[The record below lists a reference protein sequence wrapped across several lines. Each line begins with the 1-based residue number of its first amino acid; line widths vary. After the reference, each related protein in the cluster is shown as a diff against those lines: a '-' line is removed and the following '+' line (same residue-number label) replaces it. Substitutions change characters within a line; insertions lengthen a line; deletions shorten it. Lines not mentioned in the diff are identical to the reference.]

1 MITIIAFLILLGV
14 LVVIHEGGHFFV
26 LRMCK
31 VHVDRFSVCM
41 GPVIYKKKDKKGTEF
56 VLSALPLGGYVSY
69 LSKKALDAEPEMKK
83 NFTDEQLDNL
93 FETKPKWQRAAV
105 MFAGPLANFI
115 LAVIIFTFIFSS
127 QQTVKPIFLVDGEY
141 VSSSSISGDINKND
155 ILVSING
162 EKILNPTEYRL
173 ALLANAGLTGEINV
187 GFLNAKSSETY
198 YRNISVVDFLSN
210 SEQQQEP
217 EKFFPIEITS
227 YISPEIGSLS
237 RQGPASL
244 AGVKAGDK
252 ILEIDGKSINH
263 FAEVSD
269 ILTSSPSSNVNLVI
283 QRNGETKNFF
293 INTEISEAGTP
304 ILGISAA
311 YKRSIFEAFTKSVR
325 DTYNLSIKTLLFIG
339 KMITGNMGAE
349 NLSGPVG
356 IAKMSGEAFSAG
368 FLPFLYLMAILSISL
383 GVLNLLPIPVLD
395 GGQLTM
401 LAIEAIRGE
410 PLPARVE
417 NFAYTLG
424 AMMVG
429 FLLVFAVTND
439 IFKAPN
445 FFCITYKYN
454 YSFIF

>member
-31 VHVDRFSVCM
+31 VHVDRFSVGM

-56 VLSALPLGGYVSY
+56 ALSALPLGGYVSY

-115 LAVIIFTFIFSS
+115 LAVFIFTFIFSS

-162 EKILNPTEYRL
+162 EKISNPTEYRL
-173 ALLANAGLTGEINV
+173 ALLANAGLTGEINA

-217 EKFFPIEITS
+217 EKFFPIGITS

-244 AGVKAGDK
+244 AGVMAGDK
-252 ILEIDGKSINH
+252 ILEIDGKSVNH

-269 ILTSSPSSNVNLVI
+269 ILTSSSNSNVNLVI

-325 DTYNLSIKTLLFIG
+325 DTYNLSVKTLLFIG

-383 GVLNLLPIPVLD
+383 G
-395 GGQLTM
+395 TE
-401 LAIEAIRGE
+401 LAANSCFRWRATYHACDRGDK
-410 PLPARVE
+410 RR
-417 NFAYTLG
+417 T
-424 AMMVG
+424 
-429 FLLVFAVTND
+429 TSC
-439 IFKAPN
+439 K
-445 FFCITYKYN
+445 
-454 YSFIF
+454 S

>member
-31 VHVDRFSVCM
+31 VHVDRFSVGM

-56 VLSALPLGGYVSY
+56 ALSALPLGGYVSY
-69 LSKKALDAEPEMKK
+69 LSKKALDAEPEMRK
-83 NFTDEQLDNL
+83 NFTDEQLENL

-162 EKILNPTEYRL
+162 EKISNPTEYRL
-173 ALLANAGLTGEINV
+173 ALLASAGLTGEINA

-198 YRNISVVDFLSN
+198 YRSISVEDFLSN

-244 AGVKAGDK
+244 AGIIAGDK
-252 ILEIDGKSINH
+252 ILEIDGKRVNH

-269 ILTSSPSSNVNLVI
+269 ILSSSSSSNINLVI
-283 QRNGETKNFF
+283 QRNGEIKSFF
-293 INTEISEAGTP
+293 INTEISGNGTP

-311 YKRSIFEAFTKSVR
+311 YKRSIIEAFTKSVR
-325 DTYNLSIKTLLFIG
+325 DTYNLSVKTLLFIG

-424 AMMVG
+424 ALMVG

-439 IFKAPN
+439 IFRWVG
-445 FFCITYKYN
+445 
-454 YSFIF
+454 

>member
-31 VHVDRFSVCM
+31 VHVDRFSVGM

-56 VLSALPLGGYVSY
+56 ALSALPLGGYVSY

-127 QQTVKPIFLVDGEY
+127 QQTVKPIFLVDSEY

-173 ALLANAGLTGEINV
+173 ALLANAGITGEINV

-217 EKFFPIEITS
+217 EKFFPIGITS

-252 ILEIDGKSINH
+252 ILEIDGTSINH

-269 ILTSSPSSNVNLVI
+269 FLTSSPRSNVNLVI

-424 AMMVG
+424 ALMVG

-439 IFKAPN
+439 IFRWVG
-445 FFCITYKYN
+445 
-454 YSFIF
+454 

>member
-31 VHVDRFSVCM
+31 VHVDRFSVGM

-56 VLSALPLGGYVSY
+56 ALSALPLGGYVSY
-69 LSKKALDAEPEMKK
+69 LSKKALDAEPEMRK
-83 NFTDEQLDNL
+83 NFTDEQLENL

-127 QQTVKPIFLVDGEY
+127 QQTVKPIFLVDSEY

-162 EKILNPTEYRL
+162 EKISNPTEYRL
-173 ALLANAGLTGEINV
+173 ALLASAGLTGEINA

-198 YRNISVVDFLSN
+198 YRSISVEDFLSN

-244 AGVKAGDK
+244 AGIIAGDK
-252 ILEIDGKSINH
+252 ILEIDGKRVNH

-269 ILTSSPSSNVNLVI
+269 ILSSSSNSNINLVI
-283 QRNGETKNFF
+283 QRNGEIKSFF
-293 INTEISEAGTP
+293 INTEISGNGTP

-311 YKRSIFEAFTKSVR
+311 YKRSIIEAFTKSVR
-325 DTYNLSIKTLLFIG
+325 DTYNLSVKTLLFIG

-424 AMMVG
+424 ALMVG

-439 IFKAPN
+439 IFRWVG
-445 FFCITYKYN
+445 
-454 YSFIF
+454 

>member
-31 VHVDRFSVCM
+31 VHVDRFSVGM

-56 VLSALPLGGYVSY
+56 ALSALPLGGYVSY
-69 LSKKALDAEPEMKK
+69 LSKKALDADPEMKK

-141 VSSSSISGDINKND
+141 VSSTSVSGDINKND

-217 EKFFPIEITS
+217 EKFFPIGITS

-410 PLPARVE
+410 PLPTRVE
-417 NFAYTLG
+417 NFTYTIG
-424 AMMVG
+424 ALMVG

-439 IFKAPN
+439 IFRWLA
-445 FFCITYKYN
+445 
-454 YSFIF
+454 

>member
-31 VHVDRFSVCM
+31 VHVDRFSVGM

-56 VLSALPLGGYVSY
+56 ALSALPLGGYVSY

-115 LAVIIFTFIFSS
+115 LAVFIFTFIFSS

-162 EKILNPTEYRL
+162 EKISNPTEYRL
-173 ALLANAGLTGEINV
+173 ALLANAGLTGEINA

-198 YRNISVVDFLSN
+198 YRNISVVEFLSN

-217 EKFFPIEITS
+217 EKFFPIGITS

-244 AGVKAGDK
+244 AGVMAGDK
-252 ILEIDGKSINH
+252 TLEIDGKSVNH

-269 ILTSSPSSNVNLVI
+269 ILTSSSNSNVNLVI
-283 QRNGETKNFF
+283 QRKGEIKSFY
-293 INTEISEAGTP
+293 INTEISEDGTP

-311 YKRSIFEAFTKSVR
+311 YKRSITEAFIKSVK
-325 DTYNLSIKTLLFIG
+325 DTYNLSVKTLLFIG

-424 AMMVG
+424 ALMVG

-439 IFKAPN
+439 IFRWVG
-445 FFCITYKYN
+445 
-454 YSFIF
+454 

>member
-1 MITIIAFLILLGV
+1 MITLIAFLILLGV

-31 VHVDRFSVCM
+31 VHVDRFSVGM

-56 VLSALPLGGYVSY
+56 ALSALPLGGYVSY

-83 NFTDEQLDNL
+83 NFTDEQLENL

-162 EKILNPTEYRL
+162 EKISNPTEYRL
-173 ALLANAGLTGEINV
+173 ALLASAGLTGEINA
-187 GFLNAKSSETY
+187 GFLNAESSETY
-198 YRNISVVDFLSN
+198 YRSISVKDFLSN

-244 AGVKAGDK
+244 AGIIAGDK
-252 ILEIDGKSINH
+252 ILEIDGKRVNH

-269 ILTSSPSSNVNLVI
+269 ILSSSSSSNINLVI
-283 QRNGETKNFF
+283 QRNGEIKSFF
-293 INTEISEAGTP
+293 INTEISENGTP

-311 YKRSIFEAFTKSVR
+311 YKRSIIEAFTKSVR
-325 DTYNLSIKTLLFIG
+325 DTYNLSVKTLLFIG

-424 AMMVG
+424 ALMVG

-439 IFKAPN
+439 IFRWVG
-445 FFCITYKYN
+445 
-454 YSFIF
+454 

>member
-1 MITIIAFLILLGV
+1 MITLIAFIILLGV

-31 VHVDRFSVCM
+31 VHVDRFSVGM
-41 GPVIYKKKDKKGTEF
+41 GPVIFKKKDKKGTEF
-56 VLSALPLGGYVSY
+56 ALSALPLGGYVSY

-83 NFTDEQLDNL
+83 NFTPEQLDNL

-127 QQTVKPIFLVDGEY
+127 QQTVKPIFLVDDEY
-141 VSSSSISGDINKND
+141 VSSSSISGDINNND

-162 EKILNPTEYRL
+162 EKISNPTEYRL
-173 ALLANAGLTGEINV
+173 ALLANAGLTGDIKA
-187 GFLNAKSSETY
+187 GFLNAQSNEAY

-217 EKFFPIEITS
+217 EKFFPIEIKS

-244 AGVKAGDK
+244 AGVMAGDK
-252 ILEIDGKSINH
+252 ILEIDGKRVNH
-263 FAEVSD
+263 FSEVSD
-269 ILTSSPSSNVNLVI
+269 ILIASSNSSVNLVI
-283 QRNGETKNFF
+283 KRKGEIKNFF
-293 INTEISEAGTP
+293 VNTEISEDGTP

-311 YKRSIFEAFTKSVR
+311 YKRSITEAFIKSVK
-325 DTYNLSIKTLLFIG
+325 DTYNLSVKTLLFIG

-410 PLPARVE
+410 PLPTRVE
-417 NFAYTLG
+417 NFTYTVG
-424 AMMVG
+424 ALMVG

-439 IFKAPN
+439 IFRWLA
-445 FFCITYKYN
+445 
-454 YSFIF
+454 

>member
-31 VHVDRFSVCM
+31 VHVDRFSVGM

-56 VLSALPLGGYVSY
+56 ALSALPLGGYVSY
-69 LSKKALDAEPEMKK
+69 LSKKALDAEPEMRK
-83 NFTDEQLDNL
+83 NFTDEQLENL

-127 QQTVKPIFLVDGEY
+127 QQTVKPIFLVDSEY

-162 EKILNPTEYRL
+162 EKISNPTEYRL
-173 ALLANAGLTGEINV
+173 ALLASAGLTGEINA

-198 YRNISVVDFLSN
+198 YRSISVEDFLSN

-244 AGVKAGDK
+244 AGIIAGDK
-252 ILEIDGKSINH
+252 ILEIDGKKVNH

-269 ILTSSPSSNVNLVI
+269 ILSSSSNSNVNLVI
-283 QRNGETKNFF
+283 QRNGEIKSFF
-293 INTEISEAGTP
+293 INTEISENGTP
-304 ILGISAA
+304 MLGISAA
-311 YKRSIFEAFTKSVR
+311 YKRSIIEAFTKSVR
-325 DTYNLSIKTLLFIG
+325 DTYNLSVKTLLFIG

-424 AMMVG
+424 ALMVG

-439 IFKAPN
+439 IFRWVG
-445 FFCITYKYN
+445 
-454 YSFIF
+454 

>member
-1 MITIIAFLILLGV
+1 MITLIAFIILLGV

-31 VHVDRFSVCM
+31 VHVDRFSVGM
-41 GPVIYKKKDKKGTEF
+41 GPVIFKKKDKKGTEF
-56 VLSALPLGGYVSY
+56 ALSALPLGGYVSY
-69 LSKKALDAEPEMKK
+69 LSKKALDAEPEIKK
-83 NFTDEQLDNL
+83 NFTPEQLDNL

-115 LAVIIFTFIFSS
+115 LAVIIFTFIFSF
-127 QQTVKPIFLVDGEY
+127 QQTVKPIFLVDDEY
-141 VSSSSISGDINKND
+141 VSSSSISGDINNND

-162 EKILNPTEYRL
+162 EKISNPTEYRL
-173 ALLANAGLTGEINV
+173 ALLANAGLTGYIKA
-187 GFLNAKSSETY
+187 GFLSAQSNEAY

-217 EKFFPIEITS
+217 ENFFPIEIKS

-244 AGVKAGDK
+244 AGVMAGDK
-252 ILEIDGKSINH
+252 VLEIDGKRVNH
-263 FAEVSD
+263 FSEVSD
-269 ILTSSPSSNVNLVI
+269 ILIASSNSNVNLVI
-283 QRNGETKNFF
+283 QRKGEIKSFY
-293 INTEISEAGTP
+293 INTEISEDGTP

-311 YKRSIFEAFTKSVR
+311 YKRSITEAFIKSVK
-325 DTYNLSIKTLLFIG
+325 DTYNLSVKTLLFIG

-410 PLPARVE
+410 PLPTRVE
-417 NFAYTLG
+417 NFTYTVG
-424 AMMVG
+424 ALMVG

-439 IFKAPN
+439 IFRWLA
-445 FFCITYKYN
+445 
-454 YSFIF
+454 

>member
-31 VHVDRFSVCM
+31 VHVDRFSVGM

-56 VLSALPLGGYVSY
+56 ALSALPLGGYVSY

-173 ALLANAGLTGEINV
+173 ALLANAGLTGVINV

-424 AMMVG
+424 ALMVG

-439 IFKAPN
+439 IFRW
-445 FFCITYKYN
+445 IG
-454 YSFIF
+454 

>member
-31 VHVDRFSVCM
+31 VHVDRFSVGM

-56 VLSALPLGGYVSY
+56 ALSALPLGGYVSY

-162 EKILNPTEYRL
+162 EKISNPTEYRL

-424 AMMVG
+424 ALMVG

-439 IFKAPN
+439 IFRWVG
-445 FFCITYKYN
+445 
-454 YSFIF
+454 

>member
-31 VHVDRFSVCM
+31 VHVDRFSVGM

-56 VLSALPLGGYVSY
+56 ALSAFPLGGYVSY

-127 QQTVKPIFLVDGEY
+127 QQTAKTIFLVDGEY
-141 VSSSSISGDINKND
+141 VSTSSISGDINKND
-155 ILVSING
+155 ILVSVNG
-162 EKILNPTEYRL
+162 EKISNPTEYRL
-173 ALLANAGLTGEINV
+173 ALLANAGLTGDINA
-187 GFLNAKSSETY
+187 GFLDAQSSETY
-198 YRNISVVDFLSN
+198 FRNISVVDFLSN

-237 RQGPASL
+237 RQGPASV
-244 AGVKAGDK
+244 AGVIAGDK
-252 ILEIDGKSINH
+252 ILEIDGKRINH

-269 ILTSSPSSNVNLVI
+269 ILSSSSNRSVNLII
-283 QRNGETKNFF
+283 QRNGEIKNFF
-293 INTEISEAGTP
+293 INTEISEDGAP

-311 YKRSIFEAFTKSVR
+311 YKRSIIEAFTKSVR
-325 DTYNLSIKTLLFIG
+325 DTYNLSVKTLLFIG
-339 KMITGNMGAE
+339 KMVTGNMGAE

-410 PLPARVE
+410 PLSARVE

-424 AMMVG
+424 ALMVG

-439 IFKAPN
+439 IFRWVG
-445 FFCITYKYN
+445 
-454 YSFIF
+454 

>member
-31 VHVDRFSVCM
+31 VHVDRFSVGM

-56 VLSALPLGGYVSY
+56 ALSALPLGGYVSY

-83 NFTDEQLDNL
+83 NFTDEQLENL

-162 EKILNPTEYRL
+162 EKISNPTEYRL
-173 ALLANAGLTGEINV
+173 ALLASAGLTGEINA

-198 YRNISVVDFLSN
+198 YRSISVEDFLSI

-244 AGVKAGDK
+244 AGIIEGDK
-252 ILEIDGKSINH
+252 ILEIDGKRVNH

-269 ILTSSPSSNVNLVI
+269 ILSSSSSSNINLVI
-283 QRNGETKNFF
+283 QRNGEIKSFF
-293 INTEISEAGTP
+293 INTEISENGTP

-311 YKRSIFEAFTKSVR
+311 YKRSIIEAFTKSVR
-325 DTYNLSIKTLLFIG
+325 DTYNLSVKTLLFIG

-424 AMMVG
+424 ALMVG

-439 IFKAPN
+439 IFRWVG
-445 FFCITYKYN
+445 
-454 YSFIF
+454 S

>member
-1 MITIIAFLILLGV
+1 MITLIAFIILLGV

-31 VHVDRFSVCM
+31 VHVDRFSVGM

-56 VLSALPLGGYVSY
+56 ALSALPLGGYVSY

-141 VSSSSISGDINKND
+141 VSSPSISGDINKND

-162 EKILNPTEYRL
+162 EKISNPTEYRL
-173 ALLANAGLTGEINV
+173 ALLANAGLTGEINA

-244 AGVKAGDK
+244 AGVIAGDK
-252 ILEIDGKSINH
+252 ILEMDGISVNH

-269 ILTSSPSSNVNLVI
+269 ILASSSNRNVNLVI
-283 QRNGETKNFF
+283 QRNGETKSFL

-304 ILGISAA
+304 VLGISAA

-325 DTYNLSIKTLLFIG
+325 DTYNLSVKTLLFIG

-356 IAKMSGEAFSAG
+356 IAKMSGEAFNAG

-424 AMMVG
+424 ALMVG

-439 IFKAPN
+439 IFRW
-445 FFCITYKYN
+445 IG
-454 YSFIF
+454 

>member
-31 VHVDRFSVCM
+31 VHVDRFSVGM

-56 VLSALPLGGYVSY
+56 ALSALPLGGYVSY
-69 LSKKALDAEPEMKK
+69 LSKKALDAEPEMRK
-83 NFTDEQLDNL
+83 NFTDEQLENL

-115 LAVIIFTFIFSS
+115 LAIIIFTFIFSS

-162 EKILNPTEYRL
+162 EKISNPTEYRL
-173 ALLANAGLTGEINV
+173 ALLASAGLTGEINA

-198 YRNISVVDFLSN
+198 YRSISVEDFLSI

-244 AGVKAGDK
+244 AGIIAGDK
-252 ILEIDGKSINH
+252 ILEIDGKRVNH

-269 ILTSSPSSNVNLVI
+269 ILTSSSNSNVNLVI
-283 QRNGETKNFF
+283 QRNGEIKSFF
-293 INTEISEAGTP
+293 INTEISENGNP
-304 ILGISAA
+304 VLGISAA
-311 YKRSIFEAFTKSVR
+311 YKRSIIEAFIKSVR
-325 DTYNLSIKTLLFIG
+325 DTYNLSVKTLLFIG

-424 AMMVG
+424 ALMVG

-439 IFKAPN
+439 IFRWVG
-445 FFCITYKYN
+445 
-454 YSFIF
+454 S

>member
-31 VHVDRFSVCM
+31 VHVDRFSVGM

-56 VLSALPLGGYVSY
+56 ALSALPLGGYVSY
-69 LSKKALDAEPEMKK
+69 LSKKALDAEPAMKN
-83 NFTDEQLDNL
+83 NFTDEQLENL
-93 FETKPKWQRAAV
+93 FESKPKWQRAAV

-115 LAVIIFTFIFSS
+115 LAVLIFTFIFSF
-127 QQTVKPIFLVDGEY
+127 QQTVKPTFLVDSEY
-141 VSSSSISGDINKND
+141 SSNSYISGDINKND
-155 ILVSING
+155 ILVSVNG
-162 EKILNPTEYRL
+162 EKISNPTEFRL
-173 ALLANAGLTGEINV
+173 ALLANAGLTGDISL
-187 GFLNAKSSETY
+187 GFMNAQTSETY
-198 YRNISVVDFLSN
+198 FRNISVVDFLSN

-217 EKFFPIEITS
+217 EKFFPIGITS
-227 YISPEIGSLS
+227 YISPEIGSLIN
-237 RQGPASL
+237 QGPASL
-244 AGVKAGDK
+244 AGVMAGDK
-252 ILEIDGKSINH
+252 IIEIDGKSIDH
-263 FAEVSD
+263 FAQVSD
-269 ILTSSPSSNVNLVI
+269 VLISSSNSNVNLVI
-283 QRNGETKNFF
+283 QRNGEIKNFF
-293 INTEISEAGTP
+293 INTNISEDGTRV
-304 ILGISAA
+304 LGISAA
-311 YKRSIFEAFTKSVR
+311 YKRSIIEAFTKSVR
-325 DTYNLSIKTLLFIG
+325 DTYNLSVKTLLFIG

-356 IAKMSGEAFSAG
+356 IAKMSGEAFNAG

-410 PLPARVE
+410 PLPARIE
-417 NFAYTLG
+417 NVAYTIG

-439 IFKAPN
+439 IFRWVG
-445 FFCITYKYN
+445 
-454 YSFIF
+454 

>member
-31 VHVDRFSVCM
+31 VHVDRFSVGM

-56 VLSALPLGGYVSY
+56 ALSALPLGGYVSY
-69 LSKKALDAEPEMKK
+69 LSKKALDAEPEMRK
-83 NFTDEQLDNL
+83 NFTDEQLENL

-162 EKILNPTEYRL
+162 EKISNPTEYRL
-173 ALLANAGLTGEINV
+173 ALLASAGLTGEINA

-198 YRNISVVDFLSN
+198 YRSISVEDFLSN

-244 AGVKAGDK
+244 AGIIAGDK
-252 ILEIDGKSINH
+252 ILEIDGKKVNH

-269 ILTSSPSSNVNLVI
+269 ILSSSSNSNVNLVI
-283 QRNGETKNFF
+283 QRNGEIKSFF
-293 INTEISEAGTP
+293 INTEISENGNP

-311 YKRSIFEAFTKSVR
+311 YKRSIIEAFTKSVR
-325 DTYNLSIKTLLFIG
+325 DTYNLSVKTLLFIG

-424 AMMVG
+424 ALMVG

-439 IFKAPN
+439 IFRWVG
-445 FFCITYKYN
+445 
-454 YSFIF
+454 

>member
-31 VHVDRFSVCM
+31 VHVDRFSVGM

-56 VLSALPLGGYVSY
+56 ALSALPLGGYVSY

-83 NFTDEQLDNL
+83 NFTDEQLENL

-115 LAVIIFTFIFSS
+115 LAVFIFTFIFSS

-162 EKILNPTEYRL
+162 EKISNPTEYRL

-325 DTYNLSIKTLLFIG
+325 DTYNLSVKTLLFIG

-424 AMMVG
+424 ALMVG

-439 IFKAPN
+439 IFRWVG
-445 FFCITYKYN
+445 
-454 YSFIF
+454 

>member
-31 VHVDRFSVCM
+31 VHVDRFSVGM

-56 VLSALPLGGYVSY
+56 ALSALPLGGYVSY

-141 VSSSSISGDINKND
+141 VSTSSISGNINKND

-162 EKILNPTEYRL
+162 EKISNPTEYRL
-173 ALLANAGLTGEINV
+173 ALLANAGLTGDINT
-187 GFLNAKSSETY
+187 GFLNAQSSETY

-217 EKFFPIEITS
+217 EKSFPIQITS
-227 YISPEIGSLS
+227 HISPEIGSLS
-237 RQGPASL
+237 RQGPASV
-244 AGVKAGDK
+244 AGVIAGDK

-269 ILTSSPSSNVNLVI
+269 ILSSSSTRSVNLLI
-283 QRNGETKNFF
+283 QRNGEIKNFF
-293 INTEISEAGTP
+293 INTEISEDGTP

-311 YKRSIFEAFTKSVR
+311 YKRSIIEAFTKSVR
-325 DTYNLSIKTLLFIG
+325 DTYNLSVKTLLFIG
-339 KMITGNMGAE
+339 KMVTGNMGAE

-424 AMMVG
+424 ALMVG

-439 IFKAPN
+439 IFRWVG
-445 FFCITYKYN
+445 
-454 YSFIF
+454 

>member
-1 MITIIAFLILLGV
+1 MITVIAFLILLGV

-31 VHVDRFSVCM
+31 VHVDRFSVGM

-56 VLSALPLGGYVSY
+56 ALSALPLGGYVSY

-115 LAVIIFTFIFSS
+115 LAVFIFTFIFSS
-127 QQTVKPIFLVDGEY
+127 QQTVKPIFLVDSEY

-162 EKILNPTEYRL
+162 EKISNPTEYRL
-173 ALLANAGLTGEINV
+173 ALLANAGLTGEINAV
-187 GFLNAKSSETY
+187 FLNAKSSEIY
-198 YRNISVVDFLSN
+198 NRNISVVDFLSN

-217 EKFFPIEITS
+217 EKFFPIGITS

-244 AGVKAGDK
+244 AGVMAGDR
-252 ILEIDGKSINH
+252 ILEIDGKSVNH

-269 ILTSSPSSNVNLVI
+269 ILTSSNNSNVNFVV

-325 DTYNLSIKTLLFIG
+325 DTYNLSVKTLLFIG

-356 IAKMSGEAFSAG
+356 IAKMSGEAFNAG

-424 AMMVG
+424 ALMVG

-439 IFKAPN
+439 IFRWVG
-445 FFCITYKYN
+445 
-454 YSFIF
+454 

>member
-31 VHVDRFSVCM
+31 VHVDRFSVGM

-56 VLSALPLGGYVSY
+56 ALSALPLGGYVSY

-83 NFTDEQLDNL
+83 NFTDEQLENL

-127 QQTVKPIFLVDGEY
+127 QQTVKPIFLVGGEY

-162 EKILNPTEYRL
+162 EKISNPTEYRL
-173 ALLANAGLTGEINV
+173 ALLANAGLTGEINA

-217 EKFFPIEITS
+217 EKFFPIEIKS

-244 AGVKAGDK
+244 AGVIAGDK
-252 ILEIDGKSINH
+252 ILEIDGESVNH

-269 ILTSSPSSNVNLVI
+269 ILSSSSSSGVNLVI
-283 QRNGETKNFF
+283 QRNGETKNFY
-293 INTEISEAGTP
+293 INTEISEAGVP

-311 YKRSIFEAFTKSVR
+311 YKRSIFEAFIKSVR
-325 DTYNLSIKTLLFIG
+325 DTYNLSVKTLLFIG

-424 AMMVG
+424 ALMVG

-439 IFKAPN
+439 IFRWVG
-445 FFCITYKYN
+445 
-454 YSFIF
+454 

>member
-31 VHVDRFSVCM
+31 VHVDRFSVGM

-56 VLSALPLGGYVSY
+56 ALSALPLGGYVSY
-69 LSKKALDAEPEMKK
+69 LSKKALDAEPEMRK
-83 NFTDEQLDNL
+83 NFTDEQLENL

-162 EKILNPTEYRL
+162 EKISNPTEYRL
-173 ALLANAGLTGEINV
+173 ALLASAGLTGEINA

-198 YRNISVVDFLSN
+198 YRSISVEDFLSN

-237 RQGPASL
+237 KQGPASL
-244 AGVKAGDK
+244 AGIIAGDK
-252 ILEIDGKSINH
+252 ILEIDGKKVNH

-269 ILTSSPSSNVNLVI
+269 ILSSSSNSNVNLVI
-283 QRNGETKNFF
+283 QRNGEIKSFF
-293 INTEISEAGTP
+293 INTEISENGTP

-311 YKRSIFEAFTKSVR
+311 YKRSIIEAFTKSVR
-325 DTYNLSIKTLLFIG
+325 DTYNLSVKTLLFIG

-424 AMMVG
+424 ALMVG

-439 IFKAPN
+439 IFRWVG
-445 FFCITYKYN
+445 
-454 YSFIF
+454 

>member
-31 VHVDRFSVCM
+31 VHVDRFSVGM

-56 VLSALPLGGYVSY
+56 ALSALPLGGYVSY
-69 LSKKALDAEPEMKK
+69 LSKKALDAEPEMRK
-83 NFTDEQLDNL
+83 NFTDEQLENL

-162 EKILNPTEYRL
+162 EKISNPTEYRL
-173 ALLANAGLTGEINV
+173 ALLASAGLTGEINA

-198 YRNISVVDFLSN
+198 YRSISVEDFLSN

-244 AGVKAGDK
+244 AGIIEGDK
-252 ILEIDGKSINH
+252 SLDIDGKRVNH

-269 ILTSSPSSNVNLVI
+269 ILSSSSNSNVNLVI
-283 QRNGETKNFF
+283 QRNGEIKSFF
-293 INTEISEAGTP
+293 INTEISGNGTP

-311 YKRSIFEAFTKSVR
+311 YKRSIIEAFTKSVR
-325 DTYNLSIKTLLFIG
+325 DTYNLSVKTLLFIG

-424 AMMVG
+424 ALMVG

-439 IFKAPN
+439 IFRWVG
-445 FFCITYKYN
+445 
-454 YSFIF
+454 S

>member
-1 MITIIAFLILLGV
+1 METLIAFIILLGV
-14 LVVIHEGGHFFV
+14 LVVIHEGGHFLV

-31 VHVDRFSVCM
+31 VHVDRFSVGM
-41 GPVIYKKKDKKGTEF
+41 GPVIYKRKDKKGTEF
-56 VLSALPLGGYVSY
+56 ALSALPLGGYVSY
-69 LSKKALDAEPEMKK
+69 LSKKALDAEPEMREQ
-83 NFTDEQLDNL
+83 FTDEQLENL
-93 FETKPKWQRAAV
+93 FETKPKWQRALV

-115 LAVIIFTFIFSS
+115 LAVIIFTFIFSA
-127 QQTVKPIFLVDGEY
+127 QQTVKPIFLVQSDY
-141 VSSSSISGDINKND
+141 ITSSAVSGDINKND
-155 ILVSING
+155 ALISING
-162 EKILNPTEYRL
+162 EKISNPTDLRL
-173 ALLANAGLTGEINV
+173 ALLANAGLTGEINI
-187 GFLNAKSSETY
+187 GFLDAQTSEIF
-198 YRNISVVDFLSN
+198 YRNISVTNFLST

-217 EKFFPIEITS
+217 EKFFPIQIS
-227 YISPEIGSLS
+227 SFISPEIRSLT

-244 AGVKAGDK
+244 AGVMVGDK
-252 ILEIDGKSINH
+252 IIEIDGKKITH
-263 FAEVSD
+263 FSELSD
-269 ILTSSPSSNVNLVI
+269 ILSSKPNSVINLKV
-283 QRNGETKNFF
+283 QREKQIKSFE
-293 INTEISEAGTP
+293 ISTEISENGNP

-311 YKRSIFEAFTKSVR
+311 YKRSFFEAFTKSVK
-325 DTYNLSIKTLLFIG
+325 DTYNLSVKTLLFIG

-410 PLPARVE
+410 PLPTKIE

-424 AMMVG
+424 ALMVG

-439 IFKAPN
+439 IFRWIA
-445 FFCITYKYN
+445 
-454 YSFIF
+454 

>member
-31 VHVDRFSVCM
+31 VHVDRFSVGM

-56 VLSALPLGGYVSY
+56 ALSALPLGGYVSY

-311 YKRSIFEAFTKSVR
+311 YKRSIFEAFKKSVR

-424 AMMVG
+424 ALMVG

-439 IFKAPN
+439 IFRWVG
-445 FFCITYKYN
+445 
-454 YSFIF
+454 

>member
-1 MITIIAFLILLGV
+1 MLTIIAFLILLGV

-31 VHVDRFSVCM
+31 VHVDRFSVGM

-56 VLSALPLGGYVSY
+56 ALSALPLGGYVSY
-69 LSKKALDAEPEMKK
+69 LSKKAIDAEPEMKK

-162 EKILNPTEYRL
+162 EKISNPTEYRL
-173 ALLANAGLTGEINV
+173 ALLASAGLTGEINA

-198 YRNISVVDFLSN
+198 YRNISVEDFLSN

-244 AGVKAGDK
+244 AGIIAGDK
-252 ILEIDGKSINH
+252 ILEIDGKRVNH

-269 ILTSSPSSNVNLVI
+269 ILTSSSSSNVNLVI
-283 QRNGETKNFF
+283 QRNGEIKNFF
-293 INTEISEAGTP
+293 INTEISENGTP

-311 YKRSIFEAFTKSVR
+311 YKRSIIEAFIKSVR
-325 DTYNLSIKTLLFIG
+325 DTYNLSVKTLLFIG

-424 AMMVG
+424 ALMVG

-439 IFKAPN
+439 IFRWVG
-445 FFCITYKYN
+445 
-454 YSFIF
+454 

>member
-31 VHVDRFSVCM
+31 VHVDRFSVGM

-56 VLSALPLGGYVSY
+56 ALSALPLGGYVSY

-410 PLPARVE
+410 PLPTRVE
-417 NFAYTLG
+417 NFTYTVG
-424 AMMVG
+424 ALMVG

-439 IFKAPN
+439 IFRWLA
-445 FFCITYKYN
+445 
-454 YSFIF
+454 

>member
-31 VHVDRFSVCM
+31 VHVDRFSVGM

-56 VLSALPLGGYVSY
+56 ALSALPLGGYVSY

-83 NFTDEQLDNL
+83 NFTDEQLENL

-162 EKILNPTEYRL
+162 EKISNPTEYRL
-173 ALLANAGLTGEINV
+173 ALLASAGLTGEINA

-198 YRNISVVDFLSN
+198 YRSISVEDFLSN

-244 AGVKAGDK
+244 AGIIEGDK
-252 ILEIDGKSINH
+252 ILEIDGKRVNH

-269 ILTSSPSSNVNLVI
+269 ILSSSSNSNINLVI
-283 QRNGETKNFF
+283 QRNGEIKSFF
-293 INTEISEAGTP
+293 INTEISENGTP

-311 YKRSIFEAFTKSVR
+311 YKRSIIEAFTKSVR
-325 DTYNLSIKTLLFIG
+325 DTYNLSVKTLLFIG

-424 AMMVG
+424 ALMVG

-439 IFKAPN
+439 IFRWVG
-445 FFCITYKYN
+445 
-454 YSFIF
+454 S

>member
-1 MITIIAFLILLGV
+1 MITVIAFLILLGV

-31 VHVDRFSVCM
+31 VHVDRFSVGM

-56 VLSALPLGGYVSY
+56 ALSALPLGGYVSY

-115 LAVIIFTFIFSS
+115 LAVFIFTFIFSS
-127 QQTVKPIFLVDGEY
+127 QQTVKPIFLVDSEY
-141 VSSSSISGDINKND
+141 VSSSSISGEINKND

-162 EKILNPTEYRL
+162 EKISNPTEYRL
-173 ALLANAGLTGEINV
+173 ALLANAGLTGEINAV
-187 GFLNAKSSETY
+187 FLNAKSSETY
-198 YRNISVVDFLSN
+198 NRNISVVDFLSN

-217 EKFFPIEITS
+217 EKFFPIGITS

-244 AGVKAGDK
+244 AGVMAGDR
-252 ILEIDGKSINH
+252 ILEIDGKSVNH

-269 ILTSSPSSNVNLVI
+269 VLISSTNSNVNFVV

-325 DTYNLSIKTLLFIG
+325 DTYNLSVKTLLFIG

-356 IAKMSGEAFSAG
+356 IAKMSGEAFNAG

-410 PLPARVE
+410 PLPARIE

-424 AMMVG
+424 ALMVG

-439 IFKAPN
+439 IFRWVG
-445 FFCITYKYN
+445 
-454 YSFIF
+454 

>member
-1 MITIIAFLILLGV
+1 MITVIAFLILLGV

-31 VHVDRFSVCM
+31 VHVDRFSVGM

-56 VLSALPLGGYVSY
+56 ALSALPLGGYVSY

-115 LAVIIFTFIFSS
+115 LAVFIFTFIFSS
-127 QQTVKPIFLVDGEY
+127 QQTVKPIFLVDSEY

-162 EKILNPTEYRL
+162 EKISNPTEYRL
-173 ALLANAGLTGEINV
+173 ALLANAGLTGEINAV
-187 GFLNAKSSETY
+187 FLNAKSSETY
-198 YRNISVVDFLSN
+198 NRNISVVDFLSN

-217 EKFFPIEITS
+217 EKFFPIGITS

-244 AGVKAGDK
+244 AGVMAGDR
-252 ILEIDGKSINH
+252 ILEIDGKSVHH

-269 ILTSSPSSNVNLVI
+269 VLTSSNNSNVNFVV

-325 DTYNLSIKTLLFIG
+325 DTYNLSVKTLLFIG

-356 IAKMSGEAFSAG
+356 IAKMSGEAFNAG

-410 PLPARVE
+410 PLPARIE

-424 AMMVG
+424 ALMVG

-439 IFKAPN
+439 IFRWVG
-445 FFCITYKYN
+445 
-454 YSFIF
+454 

>member
-31 VHVDRFSVCM
+31 VHVDRFSVGM

-56 VLSALPLGGYVSY
+56 ALSALPLGGYVSY

-269 ILTSSPSSNVNLVI
+269 ILTSSPSSNVNLVV

-325 DTYNLSIKTLLFIG
+325 DTYNLSVKTLLFIG

-424 AMMVG
+424 ALMVG

-439 IFKAPN
+439 IFRWVG
-445 FFCITYKYN
+445 
-454 YSFIF
+454 

>member
-1 MITIIAFLILLGV
+1 M
-14 LVVIHEGGHFFV
+14 
-26 LRMCK
+26 
-31 VHVDRFSVCM
+31 
-41 GPVIYKKKDKKGTEF
+41 
-56 VLSALPLGGYVSY
+56 SY

-162 EKILNPTEYRL
+162 EKISNPTEYRL

-339 KMITGNMGAE
+339 KMVTGNMGAE

-424 AMMVG
+424 ALMVG

-439 IFKAPN
+439 IFRWVG
-445 FFCITYKYN
+445 
-454 YSFIF
+454 

>member
-31 VHVDRFSVCM
+31 VHVDRFSVGM

-56 VLSALPLGGYVSY
+56 ALSALPLGGYVSY
-69 LSKKALDAEPEMKK
+69 LSKKALDAEPEMRK
-83 NFTDEQLDNL
+83 NFTDEQLENL

-141 VSSSSISGDINKND
+141 VSSSSISGGINKND
-155 ILVSING
+155 ILISING
-162 EKILNPTEYRL
+162 EKISNPTEYRL
-173 ALLANAGLTGEINV
+173 ALLANAGLTGEISA

-198 YRNISVVDFLSN
+198 YRSISVEDFLSN

-244 AGVKAGDK
+244 AGVMAGDK
-252 ILEIDGKSINH
+252 ILEIDGKSVNH

-269 ILTSSPSSNVNLVI
+269 ILTSSSNSNVNLVI
-283 QRNGETKNFF
+283 QRNGEIKSFF
-293 INTEISEAGTP
+293 INTEISGNGTP

-311 YKRSIFEAFTKSVR
+311 YKRSIIEAFTKSVR
-325 DTYNLSIKTLLFIG
+325 DTYNLSVKTLLFIG

-424 AMMVG
+424 ALMVG

-439 IFKAPN
+439 IFRWVG
-445 FFCITYKYN
+445 
-454 YSFIF
+454 

>member
-31 VHVDRFSVCM
+31 VHVDRFSVGM

-56 VLSALPLGGYVSY
+56 ALSALPLGGYVSY
-69 LSKKALDAEPEMKK
+69 LSKKALDAEPEMRK
-83 NFTDEQLDNL
+83 NFTDEQLENL

-127 QQTVKPIFLVDGEY
+127 QQTVKPIFLVDSEY

-162 EKILNPTEYRL
+162 EKISNPTEYRL
-173 ALLANAGLTGEINV
+173 ALLASAGLTGEINA

-198 YRNISVVDFLSN
+198 YRSISVEDFLSN

-217 EKFFPIEITS
+217 EKFFPIVITS

-244 AGVKAGDK
+244 AGIIAGDK
-252 ILEIDGKSINH
+252 ILEIDGKKVNH

-269 ILTSSPSSNVNLVI
+269 ILSSSSNSNVNLVI
-283 QRNGETKNFF
+283 QRNGEIKSFF
-293 INTEISEAGTP
+293 INTEISGNGTP

-311 YKRSIFEAFTKSVR
+311 YKRSIIEAFTKSVR
-325 DTYNLSIKTLLFIG
+325 DTYNLSVKTLLFIG

-424 AMMVG
+424 ALMVG

-439 IFKAPN
+439 IFRWVG
-445 FFCITYKYN
+445 
-454 YSFIF
+454 

>member
-31 VHVDRFSVCM
+31 VHVDRFSVGM

-56 VLSALPLGGYVSY
+56 ALSALPLGGYVSY

-83 NFTDEQLDNL
+83 NFTDEQLENL

-162 EKILNPTEYRL
+162 EKISNPTEYRL
-173 ALLANAGLTGEINV
+173 ALLASAGLTGEINA

-198 YRNISVVDFLSN
+198 YRSISVEDFLSN

-244 AGVKAGDK
+244 AGIIEGDK
-252 ILEIDGKSINH
+252 ILEIDGKRVNH

-269 ILTSSPSSNVNLVI
+269 ILTSSSNSNVNLVI
-283 QRNGETKNFF
+283 QRNGEIKSFF
-293 INTEISEAGTP
+293 INTEISENGNP
-304 ILGISAA
+304 VLGISAA
-311 YKRSIFEAFTKSVR
+311 YKRSIIEAFTKSVR
-325 DTYNLSIKTLLFIG
+325 DTYNLSVKTLLFIG

-424 AMMVG
+424 ALMVG

-439 IFKAPN
+439 IFRWVG
-445 FFCITYKYN
+445 
-454 YSFIF
+454 

>member
-31 VHVDRFSVCM
+31 VHVDRFSVGM

-56 VLSALPLGGYVSY
+56 ALSALPLGGYVSY

-173 ALLANAGLTGEINV
+173 ALLANAGLTGEINA

-244 AGVKAGDK
+244 AGVIAGDK

-439 IFKAPN
+439 IFRWVG
-445 FFCITYKYN
+445 
-454 YSFIF
+454 

>member
-1 MITIIAFLILLGV
+1 MITIVAFLILLGV

-31 VHVDRFSVCM
+31 VHVDRFSVGM

-56 VLSALPLGGYVSY
+56 ALSALPLGGYVSY

-141 VSSSSISGDINKND
+141 VSTSSISGDINKND

-293 INTEISEAGTP
+293 INTEISDAGTP

-424 AMMVG
+424 ALMVG

-439 IFKAPN
+439 IFRWVG
-445 FFCITYKYN
+445 
-454 YSFIF
+454 